1 MPYSNCVHAVEVQFM
16 TVATATLRPT
26 CGGTD
31 KHTFAH
37 YHSVAH
43 EIFKQRQL
51 TACCGEDLSKTF
63 PDEALPS
70 SLLRA
75 DTSCSTC

>member
-1 MPYSNCVHAVEVQFM
+1 MRLVEKILPYSNCVHAVEVQLM

-37 YHSVAH
+37 YHSEAQ
-43 EIFKQRQL
+43 EIF
-51 TACCGEDLSKTF
+51 
-63 PDEALPS
+63 
-70 SLLRA
+70 
-75 DTSCSTC
+75 